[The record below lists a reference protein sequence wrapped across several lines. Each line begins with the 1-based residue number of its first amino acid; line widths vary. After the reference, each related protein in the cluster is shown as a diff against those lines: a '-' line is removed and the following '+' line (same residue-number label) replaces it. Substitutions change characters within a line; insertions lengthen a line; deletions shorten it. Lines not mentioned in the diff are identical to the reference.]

1 MMAGASRWLG
11 GDGESGGDTQQGG
24 QQYRHEDGLQCLAAG
39 GAFEH
44 VGQPENGTS
53 MIPAEEAK
61 TARVLREGGLKHIR
75 DLGRYLID
83 RSGSVGSD
91 GY

>member
-53 MIPAEEAK
+53 MIRLQRKQRPLEFYEKAA
-61 TARVLREGGLKHIR
+61 
-75 DLGRYLID
+75 
-83 RSGSVGSD
+83 
-91 GY
+91 